1 MKYIM
6 IHDFSYL
13 FHRRIHLIMLILS
26 IPALLSIFY
35 FHADISF
42 SDWTYLLTGTNLQLK
57 SITILD
63 VIIYLCYQVFYLFLA
78 IDLYLKDLKF
88 HLDYIFC
95 RMSCRKWY
103 LCKISSI
110 LLFGSLFKIVE
121 YSFVGVLGS
130 IQFSQVDIELLY
142 SCMWIDLLYAVLGQL
157 LFLLFYLSSYAFSKI
172 KYGLFILLFIIVVII
187 PKNIIS
193 MLAYQKILPMIML
206 LLFLVVGI
214 IFVKKN
220 RKLFQMIGER

>member
-13 FHRRIHLIMLILS
+13 FQRRIHIMMLILS
-26 IPALLSIFY
+26 ILALLSIFY
-35 FHADISF
+35 FHTDISF

-78 IDLYLKDLKF
+78 IDLYVKDLKF

-110 LLFGSLFKIVE
+110 VLFISLFKIVQ
-121 YSFVGVLGS
+121 YSFVWLLGS
-130 IQFSQVDIELLY
+130 IQFSQVDMELLY
-142 SCMWIDLLYAVLGQL
+142 SCMWIDLLYAVFGQL
-157 LFLLFYLSSYAFSKI
+157 LFLLFYISSYAFPNI
-172 KYGLFILLFIIVVII
+172 KYGLFMLLFIIVVIV

-193 MLAYQKILPMIML
+193 MLAYQKILQMIIL

-214 IFVKKN
+214 IFVRKN
-220 RKLFQMIGER
+220 RKLFQVIGER